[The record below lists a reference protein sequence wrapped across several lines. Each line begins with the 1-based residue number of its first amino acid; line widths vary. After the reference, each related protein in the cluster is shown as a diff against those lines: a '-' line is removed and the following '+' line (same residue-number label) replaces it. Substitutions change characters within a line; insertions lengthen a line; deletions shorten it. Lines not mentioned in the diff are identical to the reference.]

1 MCWKLLCLL
10 RRMSAPS
17 RKQSEDDV
25 TNILIFG
32 VTGMTGGAVAEAAL
46 GCAWFR
52 VNGFTRTMQGEAY
65 DELVSKGVTLHTGDM
80 TKPLTIKGAKENI
93 DTVFLHTTYWETMS
107 VDIEYQQ
114 GFNVVNAA
122 MQSKVKHLI
131 YIGAE
136 YSSLTAKERCKYF
149 EGKAMVENYIVN
161 AGDVGFDEWEILHE
175 DGHLDDGL
183 YKPSDMY
190 VPKDDQ
196 PHSPADKEKP
206 MDIDSP
212 PPVVGDGFG
221 DEFMDADDGCDE
233 DDDDTFGDIDQDFFA
248 QNFMG
253 TGGLF
258 EDPPAMSNVN
268 ATNDASEAASASP
281 KRDDKKSL
289 GGETDAEE
297 TVPLQAAAA
306 GVSAVSSTMGEQTTR
321 VEHLDTVPEKRR
333 KVGRES
339 LPPGK
344 IQIFCWLLAFYFL
357 IGSAFAEKEYTHVCR
372 YDGKVDVCIP
382 IEPSEKERLKETV
395 TSSAFA
401 EEKYTHVCRYD
412 GKVDVCIPIE
422 PSEKETT
429 ILRIVDILDGPTTG
443 TERI

>member
-1 MCWKLLCLL
+1 MCWKLSCVL

-80 TKPLTIKGAKENI
+80 TKPLTIKGAMENI

-161 AGDVGFDEWEILHE
+161 AGIPYTIVHLGFCYENLLTVFKPHQTTKNEFAVALPMGDVGLNCGSIVDFGHCISKMALRTDSYVFKTIKLSTSYLTVNDIVEKLNAFFPDLRFYNPKIPVAAFYQFMFDGAEELASMFAHYRTLSEWDHTVAMELNSYNRSFEQWLKDTDKVFLEVLMENQETFATIDSFRGAHE
-175 DGHLDDGL
+175 MVKKKIMDVMPFNLFFSSPVSL
-183 YKPSDMY
+183 P
-190 VPKDDQ
+190 VPKVE
-196 PHSPADKEKP
+196 KEASLVTQEEIRHNKRCRA
-206 MDIDSP
+206 
-212 PPVVGDGFG
+212 F
-221 DEFMDADDGCDE
+221 
-233 DDDDTFGDIDQDFFA
+233 
-248 QNFMG
+248 
-253 TGGLF
+253 
-258 EDPPAMSNVN
+258 
-268 ATNDASEAASASP
+268 SEAHKP
-281 KRDDKKSL
+281 KNLLKDQHF
-289 GGETDAEE
+289 GTD
-297 TVPLQAAAA
+297 V
-306 GVSAVSSTMGEQTTR
+306 
-321 VEHLDTVPEKRR
+321 
-333 KVGRES
+333 
-339 LPPGK
+339 
-344 IQIFCWLLAFYFL
+344 
-357 IGSAFAEKEYTHVCR
+357 
-372 YDGKVDVCIP
+372 
-382 IEPSEKERLKETV
+382 
-395 TSSAFA
+395 
-401 EEKYTHVCRYD
+401 
-412 GKVDVCIPIE
+412 
-422 PSEKETT
+422 
-429 ILRIVDILDGPTTG
+429 
-443 TERI
+443 